1 MPDVHTVITANETV
15 YLIELEIFQWIN
27 PYISPEIVLPIG
39 YKPTQSPPSLTRP
52 ASFAT
57 AMMTT
62 KFEPKRSPSAI
73 SESNS
78 DFTYGIARI
87 PRV

>member
-1 MPDVHTVITANETV
+1 M
-15 YLIELEIFQWIN
+15 ELEIFQWIN
-27 PYISPEIVLPIG
+27 SYTSPEIVLPIG

-62 KFEPKRSPSAI
+62 KFQPKRSPRAI
-73 SESNS
+73 SENSS

-87 PRV
+87 PRM